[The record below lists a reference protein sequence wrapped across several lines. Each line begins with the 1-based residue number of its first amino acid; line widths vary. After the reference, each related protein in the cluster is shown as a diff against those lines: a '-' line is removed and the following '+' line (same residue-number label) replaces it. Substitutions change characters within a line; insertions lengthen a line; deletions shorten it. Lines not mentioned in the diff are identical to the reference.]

1 MISFSFPSLTTNN
14 NLSHYELS
22 SGFTQKERKILSEN
36 KNQVKS
42 TESDTLPKFLKSEVM
57 HSFIILKHPYYTKK
71 LCKLQKSFLFQ

>member
-1 MISFSFPSLTTNN
+1 MISFSFPSLTTTN

-42 TESDTLPKFLKSEVM
+42 TESDTLPKFLKS
-57 HSFIILKHPYYTKK
+57 
-71 LCKLQKSFLFQ
+71 